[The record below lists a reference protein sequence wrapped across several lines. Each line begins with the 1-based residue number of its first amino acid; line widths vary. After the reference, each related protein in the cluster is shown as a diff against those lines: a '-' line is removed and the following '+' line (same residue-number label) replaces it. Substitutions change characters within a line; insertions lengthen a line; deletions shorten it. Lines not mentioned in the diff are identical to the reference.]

1 MNLGKRVWAIVVMW
15 ALACLT
21 APAFGQSPA
30 PDWESEARRYI
41 NAQDWTNALRIVD
54 EQIAHHPQDMDIH
67 AWRARILT
75 WSGKLAEADAEYQH
89 IVKVSANDPDVWLGI
104 SSLYMREGRTSDALT
119 AINRAIE
126 LDPKRADLHE
136 ARARV
141 LRALG
146 ETKEARSE
154 FLAALDIDPGNND
167 ARAGL
172 ITVPTQTKQQL
183 RFGQET
189 DLLSYTSAYN
199 DQFATLTSQW
209 TPRWATSVAGDFY
222 ERGGINAGK
231 FIGGVTGSLPH
242 WGALTIGGAVGD
254 DNGVIPKGEAFFE
267 LDHAMTIS
275 ETAFVR
281 GLEFTYGQH
290 WYWYQGAHILTLTGT
305 GLVYLPREWTWSS
318 SLIGAR
324 SGFTGTGTEWRPS
337 GVSRLGFPLLHRGY
351 QSLSGNVFFAV
362 GNETFA
368 EVDQI
373 GSFASQTYG
382 GGLRYQFSPRQDVTG
397 WASFQQ
403 RTQNRADTN
412 FGMSYGIR
420 F

>member
-1 MNLGKRVWAIVVMW
+1 MTSRARISVIAAMW
-15 ALACLT
+15 SVAWLT
-21 APAFGQSPA
+21 APVSRQANV
-30 PDWESEARRYI
+30 PDWQSEARRYAD
-41 NAQDWTNALRIVD
+41 AQDWTDALRVVD
-54 EQIAHHPQDMDIH
+54 EQIALHPEDMDIH

-75 WSGKLAEADAEYQH
+75 WSGKLSEAEDEYQR
-89 IVKVSANDPDVWLGI
+89 IVKVSKNDPDIWLGI
-104 SSLYMREGRTSDALT
+104 SSLDLREGRTHEALS

-141 LRALG
+141 LRSLG

-154 FLAALDIDPGNND
+154 FLSALDLDPASTD

-172 ITVPTQTKQQL
+172 LTVRGEAKQQL

-199 DQFATLTSQW
+199 DQFVTLVSQW
-209 TPRWATSVAGDFY
+209 TPRWTTSVAGDFY

-242 WGALTIGGAVGD
+242 WGGLTIGGAVGD

-267 LDHAMTIS
+267 LDHGNTIS

-305 GLVYLPREWTWSS
+305 GLVYLPRDWTWSL

-337 GVSRLGFPLLHRGY
+337 SVSRLGFPLVHKGV

-362 GNETFA
+362 GAETFA